1 MATAYLSLGTNL
13 EDKKRNMITAAGLL
27 VERVGEIFALSNLY
41 ETKPWGFESENT
53 FLNAALILETSLD
66 PFALLDATKQ
76 IEQDMGRKEKSNGS
90 YKDRIIDIDILM
102 YEDIILET
110 KELTLPHPL
119 MHQRSFVIGPLAEIA
134 SALIHPIL
142 KKSIG
147 ELYLSL
153 PVDC

>member
-13 EDKKRNMITAAGLL
+13 GDKKRNMTTAAGLL
-27 VERVGEIFALSNLY
+27 AERVGEILALSHLY

-53 FLNAALILETSLD
+53 FLNAALILETPLD
-66 PFALLDATKQ
+66 PFELLDKTKQ
-76 IEQDMGRKEKSNGS
+76 IELEMGRKEKSNGS

-102 YEDIILET
+102 YEDVILET

-119 MHQRSFVIGPLAEIA
+119 MHKRSFVIGPLAEIA
-134 SALIHPIL
+134 STLQHPVL

-153 PVDC
+153 SS